1 MGKLNLI
8 GQKFG
13 RLLVLEEVE
22 PINGKSAWLCQCD
35 CGNTKI
41 VKTSLLK
48 DKNCHS
54 CGCLN
59 NEKRLSR
66 IDAMCIKRTK
76 YTKLE
81 ATARVVWRNK
91 YKEMD
96 FEDFY
101 EMSQLDCF
109 YCGEP
114 PSNITESSRTRS
126 LKDEKESGIF
136 IYNGLDRVDN
146 NKVHT
151 KENCVPCCKYCNYAK
166 SDLTLKEFKEWVIA
180 AYNGFIKSNKY
191 CE

>member
-1 MGKLNLI
+1 MSKLDLI

-13 RLLVLEEVE
+13 RLTVLEKANS
-22 PINGKSAWLCQCD
+22 IKGDTAWKCKCD
-35 CGNTKI
+35 CGNIKITKTEYLRNGDC
-41 VKTSLLK
+41 K
-48 DKNCHS
+48 S
-54 CGCLN
+54 CGC
-59 NEKRLSR
+59 
-66 IDAMCIKRTK
+66 ITK
-76 YTKLE
+76 ERCVVMSKSLTRRKYSPLE
-81 ATARVVWRNK
+81 ATARFIWNK
-91 YKEMD
+91 RYSEMD

-101 EMSQLDCF
+101 NLSQQNCY